1 MIWYT
6 IETQNSHILHLDAE
20 KSILGHII
28 YLRVKYKV
36 SGLISKVHVDL
47 VKKILIFFP
56 HIPMLNIQTP
66 FFWFQFWEDFTYFSL
81 LVSNCS
87 PTLPGSTRFEQTWI
101 YSIYLK
107 MLLDKFQPFCPDSF
121 WEEFEIYIYYYVKV
135 HPSGSDKLKRGW
147 IDNL

>member
-6 IETQNSHILHLDAE
+6 IETQNSHILHLDAA
-20 KSILGHII
+20 KSILGNII

-36 SGLISKVHVDL
+36 SGLISKVDL

-66 FFWFQFWEDFTYFSL
+66 LFLFQFWEDFKYFSL

-87 PTLPGSTRFEQTWI
+87 PTLPGGTWFEQTWI

-121 WEEFEIYIYYYVKV
+121 LRRIRYIYLLLCQSS
-135 HPSGSDKLKRGW
+135 PLWLR
-147 IDNL
+147 

>member
-6 IETQNSHILHLDAE
+6 IETQNTHILHWDAA

-28 YLRVKYKV
+28 YLSVKYKV

-66 FFWFQFWEDFTYFSL
+66 FFLFQIWEDFKYFSL

-87 PTLPGSTRFEQTWI
+87 PTLPGGTWFEQTWI

-121 WEEFEIYIYYYVKV
+121 LRRIRNIYLLLCQSS
-135 HPSGSDKLKRGW
+135 PLWLR
-147 IDNL
+147 